1 MMCCEGGGFPAVP
14 VLQRRGHPRGSHR
27 AHGHAEPL
35 RGLRERLQRRQN
47 CREQV
52 GGEEKLLL
60 SSVLCRAD
68 GILIISLEADRIKQ
82 E

>member
-1 MMCCEGGGFPAVP
+1 
-14 VLQRRGHPRGSHR
+14 
-27 AHGHAEPL
+27 
-35 RGLRERLQRRQN
+35 
-47 CREQV
+47 
-52 GGEEKLLL
+52 LLL